1 MPKFICGICVFLL
14 TICQLQAQ
22 VYKTDNGKVAFVSKA
37 PLNEFTGTSE
47 KLEGLIDL
55 DKNMLDFFVDLNTLN
70 TGIGLR
76 DKHMRDNYLETKK
89 FPYGEFTG
97 KMKTPIEMA
106 VGKTYEVIAIGDF
119 KIHGIAKPVEVPGKI
134 KVISD
139 TQVELTANFKVNLGD
154 HKISVPKVVF
164 YELSETQEV
173 SIQAIFK
180 KQ

>member
-1 MPKFICGICVFLL
+1 MPKFLSGICVLL
-14 TICQLQAQ
+14 LAIGQLQAQ
-22 VYKTDNGKVAFVSKA
+22 VYKTENGKVAFVSKA

-47 KLEGLIDL
+47 NLQGLIDL
-55 DKNMLDFFVDLNTLN
+55 NQNLLDFFIDLNTLD

-97 KMKTPIEMA
+97 KMKTPMEMA
-106 VGKTYEVIAIGDF
+106 VGKTYEVTAIGDF
-119 KIHGIAKPVEVPGKI
+119 KIHGIAKPIEVPGKI
-134 KVISD
+134 KVISE
-139 TQVELTANFKVNLGD
+139 TQLELTADFKIKLGD

-164 YELSETQEV
+164 YELSEIQEV
-173 SIQAIFK
+173 NIKAIFK